1 MEPVI
6 QLINVSKSFR
16 GEPLFHDV
24 NLTIH
29 SGEVVGF
36 IGRNGCGK
44 SVLFKLMAGIY
55 RPDSGEIFVRGERL
69 GETADFPENMGLM
82 VDSPGFIDVC
92 TGFQNLQYLASIRG
106 KIDDGTIAAYM
117 ELVGLNPRNK
127 TRVKNYSLGMKQK
140 LAIAQAIMENQDILL
155 LDEPFNALDEEIH
168 ENMLALITRL
178 KEEGKTILLTS
189 HNSDDIDAV
198 CSRKYQIRNHCV
210 NEMESIF

>member
-6 QLINVSKSFR
+6 QFINVSKSFR

-24 NLTIH
+24 NLSIYA
-29 SGEVVGF
+29 GEVVGL

-55 RPDSGEIFVRGERL
+55 RPDSGEIFVRGEKL

-106 KIDDGTIAAYM
+106 KIDDEAITAAM
-117 ELVGLNPRNK
+117 ELVGLNPANK
-127 TRVKNYSLGMKQK
+127 THVKNYSLGMKQK
-140 LAIAQAIMENQDILL
+140 LAIAQAIMEDQDILL

-168 ENMLALITRL
+168 EKILTLITQLRD
-178 KEEGKTILLTS
+178 EGKTILLTS

-198 CSRKYQIRNHCV
+198 CSRKYQIKNHCIS
-210 NEMESIF
+210 EITK